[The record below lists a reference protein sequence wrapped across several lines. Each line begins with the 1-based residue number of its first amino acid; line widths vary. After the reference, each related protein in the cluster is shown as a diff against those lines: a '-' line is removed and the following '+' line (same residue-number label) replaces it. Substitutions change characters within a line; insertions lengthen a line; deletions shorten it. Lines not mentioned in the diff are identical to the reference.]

1 MHSSNSNRKKSPQNI
16 LPTNPSLPPQ
26 PNKITLPTLLPG
38 RIRFDAMDFLKQPLQ
53 PILQIFVF
61 RALVEFAQEMPACD
75 QTVVAES
82 ESRHAEVLF
91 RGKGGRGVWL
101 VKIVSF
107 LGVKKSRF
115 CLGWVVRCGGD
126 RKVGIEGKVCSTKTY
141 NRSRMVAKWVAGCVH
156 HPAIRPVNAVG
167 PRTELETG
175 EGRAHV

>member
-1 MHSSNSNRKKSPQNI
+1 
-16 LPTNPSLPPQ
+16 
-26 PNKITLPTLLPG
+26 
-38 RIRFDAMDFLKQPLQ
+38 MDFLKQPLQ

-107 LGVKKSRF
+107 LGVKKS
-115 CLGWVVRCGGD
+115 L
-126 RKVGIEGKVCSTKTY
+126 
-141 NRSRMVAKWVAGCVH
+141 
-156 HPAIRPVNAVG
+156 
-167 PRTELETG
+167 L
-175 EGRAHV
+175 

>member
-1 MHSSNSNRKKSPQNI
+1 MCNTAKGYIASFFSTIHNQTMHSSNSNRKKSPQNI

-91 RGKGGRGVWL
+91 GGKGGRGVWL
-101 VKIVSF
+101 VKIVSS
-107 LGVKKSRF
+107 LGVK
-115 CLGWVVRCGGD
+115 
-126 RKVGIEGKVCSTKTY
+126 
-141 NRSRMVAKWVAGCVH
+141 
-156 HPAIRPVNAVG
+156 
-167 PRTELETG
+167 
-175 EGRAHV
+175 